1 MSITN
6 QHLLILDGHAN
17 HVTIEAIEHGQEFEL
32 DMITLPSHISHVLQ
46 PLYVFCFQPFKT
58 TFKKFKDATL
68 SKSNHIEPNK
78 IIMVKWANQAIDQ
91 CFTNKN
97 IKVGLEATCIWLFN
111 FKAMDNKTQRLE
123 IYNVKIILPI
133 D

>member
-17 HVTIEAIEHGQEFEL
+17 HVILEAIQHAQEFEL

-58 TFKKFKDATL
+58 TFKKFRDATF
-68 SKSNHIEPNK
+68 SKSNDIKPNK

-97 IKVGLEATCIWLFN
+97 IKVGF
-111 FKAMDNKTQRLE
+111 
-123 IYNVKIILPI
+123 
-133 D
+133 